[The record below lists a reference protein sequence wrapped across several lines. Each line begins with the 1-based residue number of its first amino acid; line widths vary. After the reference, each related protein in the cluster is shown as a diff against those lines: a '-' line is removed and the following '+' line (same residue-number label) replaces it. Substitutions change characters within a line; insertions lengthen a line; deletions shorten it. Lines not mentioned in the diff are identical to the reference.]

1 MQAQNFKQK
10 FKQTVQTCVA
20 SDVTA
25 LYGSMLLRTSSIF
38 TCLALATAYPLTTQA
53 ASVVDWKI
61 DPNTGIVEVELPPG
75 NQPQLS
81 VYNLPPRLILDLPNT
96 EVKVNITE
104 RYETGVVSQVS
115 LIQTKPQQA
124 QLVVEFTPGITID
137 PQTLDL
143 RQIGIDNLWVL
154 RPTLQTLPPEPPAT
168 PPSSVATAQ
177 PHTTPTPSPT
187 RTATATQT
195 TATVKP
201 TAPQKPPQYSVRQ
214 YDPRQT
220 VLPNPQPT
228 RDSSLDVVRVPVS
241 QPRQA
246 QLFPTVPPPPQ
257 TTAYR
262 PPIQVSQGFAAAP
275 NPQYSGTA
283 SLPQAV
289 PFGQPLPPGQQQS
302 YLNPRAPTILLP
314 TGTDLTLLY
323 PTEDQVRLTRRS
335 ERQDV
340 LLLQGGIVDS
350 LGNYI
355 VPPDTP
361 IVGEFETTTKGSRFI
376 AQAINLDGRS
386 IPIQGQSNWIP
397 GSLEVRPERVG
408 IGTGAGSL
416 AGFLISGFTGV
427 GALVGA
433 IAGAGIGIGTSPSP
447 TTLQPGQIISIQ
459 LTQDLTTPNFFLV
472 NQ

>member
-137 PQTLDL
+137 
-143 RQIGIDNLWVL
+143 
-154 RPTLQTLPPEPPAT
+154 
-168 PPSSVATAQ
+168 SVATAQ
-177 PHTTPTPSPT
+177 PQTTPTPSPT

>member
-1 MQAQNFKQK
+1 M
-10 FKQTVQTCVA
+10 
-20 SDVTA
+20 
-25 LYGSMLLRTSSIF
+25 
-38 TCLALATAYPLTTQA
+38 
-53 ASVVDWKI
+53 
-61 DPNTGIVEVELPPG
+61 
-75 NQPQLS
+75 
-81 VYNLPPRLILDLPNT
+81 
-96 EVKVNITE
+96 
-104 RYETGVVSQVS
+104 
-115 LIQTKPQQA
+115 
-124 QLVVEFTPGITID
+124 
-137 PQTLDL
+137 
-143 RQIGIDNLWVL
+143 
-154 RPTLQTLPPEPPAT
+154 
-168 PPSSVATAQ
+168 
-177 PHTTPTPSPT
+177 
-187 RTATATQT
+187 
-195 TATVKP
+195 
-201 TAPQKPPQYSVRQ
+201 
-214 YDPRQT
+214 
-220 VLPNPQPT
+220 
-228 RDSSLDVVRVPVS
+228 RVPVS
-241 QPRQA
+241 QPSQA

-262 PPIQVSQGFAAAP
+262 PPIQVSQGFAGAP
-275 NPQYSGTA
+275 NPRYIVTP

-302 YLNPRAPTILLP
+302 YLNPRPPAILLP

>member
-10 FKQTVQTCVA
+10 FKQTVQTFVA
-20 SDVTA
+20 SDVPG
-25 LYGSMLLRTSSIF
+25 LYGSLLLRTSSVV
-38 TCLALATAYPLTTQA
+38 TCLALVTAYPLVVQA
-53 ASVVDWKI
+53 AAVGEWKI
-61 DPNTGIVEVELPPG
+61 DPNTGIVEVELPDG
-75 NQPQLS
+75 SQPQLS
-81 VYNLPPRLILDLPNT
+81 VYNIPPRLILDLPNT

-104 RYETGVVSQVS
+104 RYETGVVRQVS
-115 LIQTKPQQA
+115 LMQAKPKQA
-124 QLVVEFTPGITID
+124 QLVVEFAPGITVD
-137 PQTLDL
+137 AEGLDL

-154 RPTLQTLPPEPPAT
+154 RPTLQTLPPEPPPT
-168 PPSSVATAQ
+168 PPSNVTTSQ
-177 PHTTPTPSPT
+177 PQTTPTPNPA
-187 RTATATQT
+187 RTS

-201 TAPQKPPQYSVRQ
+201 TEPPKPPQYSVRQ
-214 YDPRQT
+214 YDTRQT
-220 VLPNPQPT
+220 ALPNPQPT
-228 RDSSLDVVRVPVS
+228 RDSSLQVVRFPVT

-246 QLFPTVPPPPQ
+246 QLFPTVPPPPPPPPQ

-262 PPIQVSQGFAAAP
+262 PPIQVSQGFVVTP

-289 PFGQPLPPGQQQS
+289 PFGQPLLPGQQPQS
-302 YLNPRAPTILLP
+302 YLNPRPDAILLP
-314 TGTDLTLLY
+314 TGTSLTLLY
-323 PTEDQVRLTRRS
+323 PTADQVRLTRRS

-416 AGFLISGFTGV
+416 AGFLISGFTGI

-433 IAGAGIGIGTSPSP
+433 IAGAGIGIGTSPSQ